1 MAAAARRARRGVGR
15 SATERKG
22 QDVRGA
28 AGPVEVAIGSRK
40 ILEVGKGGEGGGE
53 LANGETGSGE
63 CAVEWSGFRV
73 AGFCYVK

>member
-1 MAAAARRARRGVGR
+1 MTQLLVAAATRRGAARRVRRSVGR

-40 ILEVGKGGEGGGE
+40 ILEAGEGGEGAGG
-53 LANGETGSGE
+53 GMGE
-63 CAVEWSGFRV
+63 CERRCSGV
-73 AGFCYVK
+73 V